1 MNDTRLAELAA
12 YILGETEQLKR
23 MGEFFLDRSRNWER
37 DYGWSNDISKEV
49 NADETLVGIR
59 PETYSNK

>member
-23 MGEFFLDRSRNWER
+23 MGEFFLDRSRDWER
-37 DYGWSNDISKEV
+37 DYGKVKSIEEKEYQPP
-49 NADETLVGIR
+49 TLG
-59 PETYSNK
+59 

>member
-23 MGEFFLDRSRNWER
+23 MGEFFLDRSRDWER
-37 DYGWSNDISKEV
+37 DYGKVKSIEAEENQPPTFAVD
-49 NADETLVGIR
+49 
-59 PETYSNK
+59 